1 LEISYNQKSSP
12 KKLFAETSKKNKN
25 ENGYGYGD
33 LIQNTYANEI
43 INTHQNYYV
52 ACLTDEN
59 EVRISSKYDNKK
71 LDKNIEKFLV
81 KKIYIRN
88 LLKKLYNTEKNCN
101 KIQQQS
107 SFLNSKNK
115 EPLEKNKLKLNL
127 RKQNIQIKPITLHTL
142 TLNNLKSKSP
152 LIIKREINSNLIEKE
167 KKENLK
173 KRFINKG
180 EYNHN
185 DNEHLHESLFNQY
198 QYIDSSFS
206 NKVNLDKKDLQI
218 FSEERKV
225 FNTEDN
231 NNNNNN
237 EINPA
242 DFITNNKG
250 ERKIDLNFNNNF
262 NNFNNENKIKLED
275 GISIN
280 IIKSHGDQRI
290 KKFFHIPDFEIY
302 VIKVNI

>member
-1 LEISYNQKSSP
+1 M
-12 KKLFAETSKKNKN
+12 
-25 ENGYGYGD
+25 
-33 LIQNTYANEI
+33 
-43 INTHQNYYV
+43 
-52 ACLTDEN
+52 
-59 EVRISSKYDNKK
+59 
-71 LDKNIEKFLV
+71 
-81 KKIYIRN
+81 
-88 LLKKLYNTEKNCN
+88 
-101 KIQQQS
+101 
-107 SFLNSKNK
+107 
-115 EPLEKNKLKLNL
+115 EKNKLKLNL

-237 EINPA
+237 NNEINPA